1 MYFTQNICI
10 SHITIIS
17 PIAIVFDGAE
27 PAAVKSL
34 HLIFICFARYF
45 GVGVVKRLVPNS
57 IP

>member
-10 SHITIIS
+10 SHVTIIS
-17 PIAIVFDGAE
+17 PIAIVFHGAE
-27 PAAVKSL
+27 AAVVKAL
-34 HLIFICFARYF
+34 HLIFIYFAHYF